1 MVEGQGVGL
10 LVVVV
15 VQVARHLVV
24 VVVVAQV
31 QSFSYR
37 KGTYT
42 MSIDLISHTTG
53 TPTEQCRVSMKDLLV
68 HGALCSRDLKTLR
81 EYQCAQ

>member
-15 VQVARHLVV
+15 VQVVRHLVV

-42 MSIDLISHTTG
+42 MSNDLTSHTTG
-53 TPTEQCRVSMKDLLV
+53 TPTAQCRVNMKDLLV
-68 HGALCSRDLKTLR
+68 HGALHNRDLH
-81 EYQCAQ
+81 